1 VWIKTKYDPKRGIIV
16 YTEAGINARLF
27 YSLSLVLILKN
38 NMKTLLLTGVIV
50 VVMGGLALNAKFGQP
65 VEVTNTKLDVAT
77 TTVEA
82 VEEEVDM
89 IEAAKAELDRIN
101 TELDAEETRLLEAKA
116 AVEAQAAAEVA
127 EIETKLEAIRDTR
140 SGF

>member
-1 VWIKTKYDPKRGIIV
+1 
-16 YTEAGINARLF
+16 
-27 YSLSLVLILKN
+27 
-38 NMKTLLLTGVIV
+38 MKTLLLTGVIV
-50 VVMGGLALNAKFGQP
+50 VVMGGLVANAKYGAP
-65 VEVTNTKLDVAT
+65 VEVTNVKLDTAT